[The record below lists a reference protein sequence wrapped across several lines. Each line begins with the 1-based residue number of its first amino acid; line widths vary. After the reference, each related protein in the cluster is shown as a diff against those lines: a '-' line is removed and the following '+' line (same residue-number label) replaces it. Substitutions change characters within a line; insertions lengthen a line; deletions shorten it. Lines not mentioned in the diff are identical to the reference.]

1 MRAMPSARK
10 TTGGPPTPPHDE
22 TAAHVLRQFRQVFN
36 AVKTHFQQVEKR
48 AGLGGAQLW
57 ALSLVQ
63 AQPGLGMKDLAAGMD
78 IHQSTASNL
87 AKALV
92 ERGLVEA
99 RKELVDRRTV
109 QLHLLP
115 EGRKVLRK
123 APAPFSGVLP
133 DALQRMDPKALAR
146 LRKDLAVLLQT
157 LGGRERDG
165 HVHLGEGR

>member
-1 MRAMPSARK
+1 MPSARK
-10 TTGGPPTPPHDE
+10 TAGGPSKPPHDE
-22 TAAHVLRQFRQVFN
+22 TAAQVLRQFRLVFN
-36 AVKTHFQQVEKR
+36 AVKTLFQLVEKR
-48 AGLGGAQLW
+48 AGVGGAQLW

-63 AQPGLGMKDLAAGMD
+63 AQPGLGMKDLAAHMD

-87 AKALV
+87 AKALA
-92 ERGLVEA
+92 ERGLVEV
-99 RKELVDRRTV
+99 RKESADRRTV

-115 EGRKVLRK
+115 EGRRVLRK

-146 LRKDLAVLLQT
+146 LRKDLGVLLQT

-165 HVHLGEGR
+165 RIHLGENR